1 MREVPD
7 LDHFDRLQKKLV
19 KMWQVIGSSL
29 EESEDVERT
38 IVVVPS
44 LSIDLEAPTSAM
56 QAYEERMLF
65 MLFLLRK
72 PSIRMIYVT
81 SQTIQPSIIDYYLE
95 MLPGLVSSNAR
106 KRLRLVSTEDGSSN
120 PLSQKLLDRP
130 HLIEHICSLI
140 PDIDQAHMVPFN
152 TTDIERELAIKLDIP
167 MYAADPCYFAFG
179 TKSGCRRIFAELGVQ
194 HPLGFEDLYSIQDV
208 AVSIVKMRSERPSL
222 EEVVVKHNEGVSGI
236 GNAMVDLVD
245 LPAAGADDE
254 LAAIE
259 GRLQK
264 MQLESSDMS
273 FQNYVEQLERSGGIV
288 EEFISGLE
296 VRSPSAQLRVTP
308 LGEVEMLSTH
318 DQMLGGPSGQSY
330 LGAIFP
336 ADLAYSRKIMR
347 DAVKVGER
355 FAKEGIVGRF
365 ALDFVV
371 VRKKDGDW
379 DSYAI
384 EVNLRKG
391 GTTAPF
397 LILQYLTDGLYEA
410 ESGVFYTSRGDLK
423 YYVASDHLENPAY
436 RVFTT
441 ERLFD
446 IVSVNHLH
454 YNHANQ
460 TGVVMHLITG
470 VAELGRIGVTAIAN
484 SPQDANELYRRFN
497 DLLDREA
504 AALSATH

>member
-1 MREVPD
+1 MKEARNLE
-7 LDHFDRLQKKLV
+7 HFDRLQKKLV
-19 KMWQVIGSSL
+19 EMWQAIGSTL
-29 EESEDVERT
+29 EESEPVERT
-38 IVVVPS
+38 VVVVPS
-44 LSIDLEAPTSAM
+44 LSVRVEVPTTAL

-81 SQTIQPSIIDYYLE
+81 SQTIQPMIIDYYLE

-106 KRLRLVSTEDGSSN
+106 KRLHLVSTEDGSSI
-120 PLSQKLLDRP
+120 PLSRKLLDRP
-130 HLIEHICSLI
+130 HLIEHIHSLI

-152 TTDIERELAIKLDIP
+152 TTDLERELAIKLDIP
-167 MYAADPCYFAFG
+167 MYAADPRYFAFG
-179 TKSGCRRIFAELGVQ
+179 TKSGCRQIFAQVGIR
-194 HPLGFEDLYSIQDV
+194 HPLGFENLYSMQDV
-208 AVSIVKMRSERPSL
+208 ATSIVKMRAERPSL
-222 EEVVVKHNEGVSGI
+222 VKVVVKLNEGVSGI
-236 GNAMVDLVD
+236 GNAMVDLAD
-245 LPAAGADDE
+245 LPAPGADDE

-264 MQLESSDMS
+264 MQFESADFSL
-273 FQNYVEQLERSGGIV
+273 QKYVEQLEHSGGIV

-296 VRSPSAQLRVTP
+296 VLSPSAQLRVSP
-308 LGEVEMLSTH
+308 LREVEMLSTH

-336 ADLAYSRKIMR
+336 ADPAYSWKIMR

-355 FAKEGIVGRF
+355 FAEEGIVGRF

-371 VRKKDGDW
+371 VKKEDGDW

-397 LILQYLTDGLYEA
+397 LILQYLTDGLYDA
-410 ESGVFYTSRGDLK
+410 ELGVFYTARGDLK

-446 IVSVNHLH
+446 IVSDNHLH
-454 YNHANQ
+454 YNHADQ

-470 VAELGRIGVTAIAN
+470 VAELGRVGVTAIAN
-484 SPQDANELYRRFN
+484 SPGEASALYHRFN

-504 AALSATH
+504 AALSA